1 MEREREREIND
12 TEERRRIARA
22 DTELVVGIGASA
34 QMKGFARERRTVICL
49 LSQEGRESL

>member
-12 TEERRRIARA
+12 TEERRRIGRA

-34 QMKGFARERRTVICL
+34 QMKGFARERRALICL
-49 LSQEGRESL
+49 LSQEGREIF